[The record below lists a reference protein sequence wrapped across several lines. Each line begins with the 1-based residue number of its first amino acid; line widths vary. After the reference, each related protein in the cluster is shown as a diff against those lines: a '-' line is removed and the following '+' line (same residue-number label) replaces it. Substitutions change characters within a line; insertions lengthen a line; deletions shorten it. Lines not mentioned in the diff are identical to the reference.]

1 MDGLQ
6 ELCKTDNIALRVTNF
21 EKALAPFG
29 ILRGARVQSLRPE
42 VLVQSI
48 DALYPQDHA
57 RPGVAGAL
65 RGGAQVETTP
75 PRAHGR
81 EGGVGA
87 AIRHMQTQLFIERD
101 GLSHVA
107 HCKSYGTNVVNK
119 PVWHTITSRLHST
132 LTADLMCTLSVCAS
146 TA

>member
-6 ELCKTDNIALRVTNF
+6 ELCKTYHVALRVTNF
-21 EKALAPFG
+21 EKALDPFG

-48 DALYPQDHA
+48 DALYPQDHTRPAVA
-57 RPGVAGAL
+57 RAL
-65 RGGAQVETTP
+65 RRVAQVDNTP
-75 PRAHGR
+75 TRAHGR

-87 AIRHMQTQLFIERD
+87 AIRHMQTQLFIELD

-107 HCKSYGTNVVNK
+107 HRK
-119 PVWHTITSRLHST
+119 R
-132 LTADLMCTLSVCAS
+132 
-146 TA
+146 